1 MNTILGGN
9 MSSRMFQE
17 VREKRGLAYSVYSF
31 ILSHIDTGMFGVY
44 AGVAPDK
51 ATESIELI
59 LKELRTLKSTPV
71 SASELR
77 GAKEFIKGNLL
88 LASDSVDNQ
97 MVRLAQ
103 NEIHFNRYVPLEEI
117 LDRVES
123 VSADDI
129 IELAQ
134 TLFQEDQLVL
144 TLLGPVDEQRN
155 YESILTL

>member
-1 MNTILGGN
+1 
-9 MSSRMFQE
+9 
-17 VREKRGLAYSVYSF
+17 
-31 ILSHIDTGMFGVY
+31 MFGVY

-51 ATESIELI
+51 AIECIEVI
-59 LKELRTLKSTPV
+59 LKELKTFKSTPV
-71 SASELR
+71 DASELR

-103 NEIHFNRYVPLEEI
+103 NEIHFKRYVPLDEI
-117 LDRVES
+117 LEYVES
-123 VSADDI
+123 ITVDDI

-144 TLLGPVDEQRN
+144 TLLGPVDEKRSYQD
-155 YESILTL
+155 ILSL